1 VVQLDGCNF
10 WYWQR
15 AMGEA
20 GGACAWLRQNPS
32 HMARGLTHLTVAGY
46 QASARLFS
54 QDMQF
59 AEAFK

>member
-1 VVQLDGCNF
+1 
-10 WYWQR
+10 
-15 AMGEA
+15 MGEA